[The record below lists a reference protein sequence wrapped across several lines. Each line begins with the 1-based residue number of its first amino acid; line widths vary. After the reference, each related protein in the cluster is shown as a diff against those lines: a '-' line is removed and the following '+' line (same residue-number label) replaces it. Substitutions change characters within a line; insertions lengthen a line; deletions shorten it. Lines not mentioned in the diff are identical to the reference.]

1 MWRIL
6 GSPLPAMARKLH
18 NTLPALLIT
27 LVLCSCQAGPQ
38 ARTKQNPAIYNRL
51 SAKDKELVAR
61 GDIRKGMSKDAVYLS
76 WGPPGMVREGSSGSS
91 SSEAWAYMTSAP
103 IPTSSLSYANVYRPY
118 YGRYGVHPR
127 YGYCR
132 NSGWALETGTDF
144 VRYVSKTV
152 KFSGNRVVSWER
164 VR

>member
-1 MWRIL
+1 
-6 GSPLPAMARKLH
+6 MARKLY
-18 NTLPALLIT
+18 NILPALLIT
-27 LVLCSCQAGPQ
+27 LVLCSCQTGPQ
-38 ARTKQNPAIYNRL
+38 ARIEQNPAIYNRL
-51 SAKDKELVAR
+51 SARDKELVAR

-103 IPTSSLSYANVYRPY
+103 IPISSLSYANVYRPY

-144 VRYVSKTV
+144 VRYISKTV

>member
-1 MWRIL
+1 
-6 GSPLPAMARKLH
+6 MARKLY
-18 NTLPALLIT
+18 NILPALLIT
-27 LVLCSCQAGPQ
+27 LVLCSCQTGPQ
-38 ARTKQNPAIYNRL
+38 ARIEQNSAIYNRL
-51 SAKDKELVAR
+51 SARDKELVAR

-91 SSEAWAYMTSAP
+91 SSVAWAYMTSAP
-103 IPTSSLSYANVYRPY
+103 IPISSLSYANVYRPY

-144 VRYVSKTV
+144 VRYVNKTV
-152 KFSGNRVVSWER
+152 KFSGNQVVSWER

>member
-6 GSPLPAMARKLH
+6 GSHLPAMARKLY
-18 NTLPALLIT
+18 NILPALLIT
-27 LVLCSCQAGPQ
+27 LVLCSCQTGPQ
-38 ARTKQNPAIYNRL
+38 ARIEQNPAIYNRL
-51 SAKDKELVAR
+51 SASDKELVAR

-144 VRYVSKTV
+144 VRYVNKTV
-152 KFSGNRVVSWER
+152 KFSGNQVVSWER

>member
-1 MWRIL
+1 
-6 GSPLPAMARKLH
+6 MARKLYYI
-18 NTLPALLIT
+18 LPVLLLT
-27 LVLCSCQAGPQ
+27 LVVCSCQTGPQ
-38 ARTKQNPAIYNRL
+38 ARIEQNPAMYNRL

-61 GDIRKGMSKDAVYLS
+61 GDIREGMSKDAVYLS
-76 WGPPGMVREGSSGSS
+76 WGPPAMVREGSSGGSAT
-91 SSEAWAYMTSAP
+91 EAWAYMTSAP

-127 YGYCR
+127 YGYSR
-132 NSGWALETGTDF
+132 GSGWALETGTDF
-144 VRYVSKTV
+144 VRYVNKTV